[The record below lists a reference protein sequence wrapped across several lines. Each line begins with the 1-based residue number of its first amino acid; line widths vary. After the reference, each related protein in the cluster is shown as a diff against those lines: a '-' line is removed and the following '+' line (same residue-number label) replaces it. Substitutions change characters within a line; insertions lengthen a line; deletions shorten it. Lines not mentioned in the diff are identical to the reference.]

1 MRRIP
6 ILLILVVLSGCT
18 VFAPKQRDDPQ
29 FPVPERYSRNTT
41 ENGGVPDKWWKA
53 FGSRELDE
61 MVQTALSGNF
71 DLKTAWAR
79 LEQAR
84 AVARKSGAT
93 AFPHLEGEAEGSQED
108 RYQDSQK
115 MSTSKELSLS
125 LAASYELDLWGRISS
140 ASKAD
145 RLSAKASWQE
155 VQSSAVSVAAEVVN
169 TWIDLRS
176 VAREIDVVQE
186 QIETNQRLLERQQD
200 RFLNGQAQALEV
212 SQQRESWAA
221 SRTKLPG
228 LRRQQR
234 TLRNKM
240 AVLLGRAPAGNIRI
254 EGAKLP
260 ELIPLPETGIP
271 MDLLSDRPDIRA
283 ARQELASADW
293 EVSAA
298 KADLLPSITLSA
310 RGVLSGETLDAAL
323 SNWYT
328 TLSATL
334 AQTLFDAGQSRAEV
348 SRKEAMAEEKL
359 YTYAQ
364 TVIEAIQDVQDALAQ
379 EAEQRRLVSR
389 LRERIR
395 AAKSARRK
403 ARLRYLRGQED
414 YLTYL
419 NQLENVQ
426 SLSRELVQ
434 ERAQLL
440 QYRVGLYRN
449 LGSDWTASLKRDREA
464 GFPRTG
470 GTNHS
475 SEQKEYGE

>member
-6 ILLILVVLSGCT
+6 ILFILVLLSGCT
-18 VFAPKQRDDPQ
+18 VFAPKQREGPQ
-29 FPVPERYSRNTT
+29 LGVPERYNRNT
-41 ENGGVPDKWWKA
+41 ENGGVPDRWWKA
-53 FGSRELDE
+53 FDSRELEE
-61 MVQTALSGNF
+61 MVRTALRGNF

-84 AVARKSGAT
+84 AVAQKSEAS
-93 AFPHLEGEAEGSQED
+93 AWPQLEGEAEGSQED
-108 RYQDSQK
+108 QFQDSQK

-155 VQSSAVSVAAEVVN
+155 VQSSAVSVAAEVVT
-169 TWIDLRS
+169 TWVDLRS

-186 QIETNQRLLERQQD
+186 QIGTNKRLLERQRD
-200 RFLNGQAQALEV
+200 RFLNGRAQALDV
-212 SQQRESWAA
+212 SQQKEALAA

-240 AVLLGRAPAGNIRI
+240 AVLLGRAPSGNLRV
-254 EGAKLP
+254 EGTKLP

-271 MDLLSDRPDIRA
+271 MDLLSVRPDIRA
-283 ARQELASADW
+283 ARLELTSADW

-298 KADLLPSITLSA
+298 KADLLPSISLSA
-310 RGVLSGETLDAAL
+310 KGVLSGETLDAAL

-348 SRKEAMAEEKL
+348 SRKEAMAQKKL

-364 TVIEAIQDVQDALAQ
+364 TVIEAIQDVQDALA
-379 EAEQRRLVSR
+379 EDAEQRRLVSR
-389 LRERIR
+389 IRERIR

-426 SLSRELVQ
+426 SLRRELVQ

-440 QYRVGLYRN
+440 QYRVGLYRS
-449 LGSDWTASLKRDREA
+449 LGADWTGSLEREEEASSS
-464 GFPRTG
+464 PTG
-470 GTNHS
+470 GINHS
-475 SEQKEYGE
+475 SEQKEYGG

>member
-29 FPVPERYSRNTT
+29 FPVPERYSRNTR
-41 ENGGVPDKWWKA
+41 NGGVPDRWWEA
-53 FGSRELDE
+53 FDSRELEE
-61 MVQTALSGNF
+61 MVRTALRGNF

-84 AVARKSGAT
+84 AVARKSGAS
-93 AFPHLEGEAEGSQED
+93 AWPHLEGEAEGSRED

-115 MSTSKELSLS
+115 MSTSRDLSLS

-140 ASKAD
+140 ARKAD
-145 RLSAKASWQE
+145 RLSAQASWQE
-155 VQSSAVSVAAEVVN
+155 VQSSAVSVAAEVVT

-176 VAREIDVVQE
+176 VAREIDVVQD
-186 QIETNQRLLERQQD
+186 QIGTNKRLLERQRD
-200 RFLNGQAQALEV
+200 RFLNGRAQALDV
-212 SQQRESWAA
+212 SQQKEALAA

-228 LRRQQR
+228 LRRRQR

-240 AVLLGRAPAGNIRI
+240 AVLLGRAPAGNLRV

-271 MDLLSDRPDIRA
+271 MDLLSARPDIRA
-283 ARQELASADW
+283 ARLELASADW

-298 KADLLPSITLSA
+298 KADLLPSISLSA

-334 AQTLFDAGQSRAEV
+334 AQTVFDAGQSRAEV

-359 YTYAQ
+359 YTYSQ
-364 TVIEAIQDVQDALAQ
+364 TVIEAIQEVQDALAQ

-389 LRERIR
+389 IRERIR

-440 QYRVGLYRN
+440 QYRVGLYRS
-449 LGSDWTASLKRDREA
+449 LGADWTGSLERKKKA
-464 GFPRTG
+464 GSPQTG
-470 GTNHS
+470 GINHS
-475 SEQKEYGE
+475 SEQKEYGG

>member
-186 QIETNQRLLERQQD
+186 QIDWLEERMD
-200 RFLNGQAQALEV
+200 AMNEHLPPLRSFI
-212 SQQRESWAA
+212 
-221 SRTKLPG
+221 LPG
-228 LRRQQR
+228 GEVIAAHLHLARTIARRAER
-234 TLRNKM
+234 KLVTLAEESDIN
-240 AVLLGRAPAGNIRI
+240 
-254 EGAKLP
+254 
-260 ELIPLPETGIP
+260 PLVVQY
-271 MDLLSDRPDIRA
+271 MNRLSDYLFVA
-283 ARQELASADW
+283 ARYINA
-293 EVSAA
+293 
-298 KADLLPSITLSA
+298 
-310 RGVLSGETLDAAL
+310 
-323 SNWYT
+323 
-328 TLSATL
+328 
-334 AQTLFDAGQSRAEV
+334 RAEG
-348 SRKEAMAEEKL
+348 
-359 YTYAQ
+359 
-364 TVIEAIQDVQDALAQ
+364 DVLW
-379 EAEQRRLVSR
+379 EPGKNR
-389 LRERIR
+389 
-395 AAKSARRK
+395 
-403 ARLRYLRGQED
+403 
-414 YLTYL
+414 
-419 NQLENVQ
+419 
-426 SLSRELVQ
+426 
-434 ERAQLL
+434 
-440 QYRVGLYRN
+440 
-449 LGSDWTASLKRDREA
+449 
-464 GFPRTG
+464 
-470 GTNHS
+470 
-475 SEQKEYGE
+475 